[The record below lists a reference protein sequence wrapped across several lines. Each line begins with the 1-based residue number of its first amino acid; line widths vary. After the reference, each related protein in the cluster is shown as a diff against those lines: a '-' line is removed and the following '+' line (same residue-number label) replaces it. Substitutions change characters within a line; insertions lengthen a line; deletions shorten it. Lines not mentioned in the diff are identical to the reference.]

1 MSTKGPKRPERRKTA
16 AFRNSVLPF
25 TERSERNYG
34 IFPNY
39 RIGEKPA
46 GRGTLR
52 VVSCLSWTKP

>member
-1 MSTKGPKRPERRKTA
+1 MREKIMSTKGPERPERRKTA

-25 TERSERNYG
+25 TEQSGRNYG
-34 IFPNY
+34 
-39 RIGEKPA
+39 IGEKPA